1 MITLDVADLVVIAG
15 QTLGTGADAALS
27 QLDPTA
33 ARAALAEADSQDAVI
48 ADQCTAA
55 QAGIRLIDALLRHRP
70 FPMDGE
76 QIAVAAGLQFLSL
89 NGWRAELDPPATAA
103 VVVEAL
109 SRGQLSPA
117 RAAAWLSPRLSAVT
131 TREIR
136 RGTTAPHR
144 KPRHPALSRKPA
156 SVTYPQVLLFVQA
169 GCWALA
175 ALAGLTAYIEA
186 LGNGTPPGLGF
197 AQLAWLALAG
207 GLAAAKAMLGLRV
220 DRIRSRRTW
229 KAVIAT
235 ELAMTCFGMLWL
247 LIPAL
252 GFILLGLCG
261 AFLSLTAVLCMTRP
275 RARQHF
281 TGPDA
286 MPSTP
291 DPGALPGPASFRRLT
306 LTGHGL
312 AVV

>member
-1 MITLDVADLVVIAG
+1 MIALDVADLVVIAG

-48 ADQCTAA
+48 ADQYTAA

-117 RAAAWLSPRLSAVT
+117 RAAAWLSPRLTAVT
-131 TREIR
+131 RREIR

-144 KPRHPALSRKPA
+144 PHHPALSRKPA

-175 ALAGLTAYIEA
+175 AVAGLTAYIEA
-186 LGNGTPPGLGF
+186 LSNGTPPGLGF

-247 LIPAL
+247 FIPAL
-252 GFILLGLCG
+252 GFILLGLSG
-261 AFLSLTAVLCMTRP
+261 AFLSLAAVLCMTRP

-291 DPGALPGPASFRRLT
+291 DPGALPGSASFRRLT

>member
-186 LGNGTPPGLGF
+186 LGNGTPPELGF

-291 DPGALPGPASFRRLT
+291 DPGARPGPASFRRLT

>member
-27 QLDPTA
+27 QLDLTA
-33 ARAALAEADSQDAVI
+33 ARAALTEADSQDAVI
-48 ADQCTAA
+48 ADQYTAA
-55 QAGIRLIDALLRHRP
+55 QAGIRLMHALLRHRP
-70 FPMDGE
+70 FPVHGE

-89 NGWRAELDPPATAA
+89 NGWRAELDPPAAAA

-117 RAAAWLSPRLSAVT
+117 SAAAWLSPRLTAVT
-131 TREIR
+131 R
-136 RGTTAPHR
+136 RAIMRDTTAPHR
-144 KPRHPALSRKPA
+144 KPLRPGLSRKPA
-156 SVTYPQVLLFVQA
+156 SVVYPQVLLFVQA
-169 GCWALA
+169 GCWTLA
-175 ALAGLTAYIEA
+175 TVAGLTAYIEA
-186 LGNGTPPGLGF
+186 LRNVMPPGLGF
-197 AQLAWLALAG
+197 VQLAWLALAG

-229 KAVIAT
+229 TAVIAT

-247 LIPAL
+247 FIPAL
-252 GFILLGLCG
+252 GFILLGLSG
-261 AFLSLTAVLCMTRP
+261 AFLSLAAVLCMTRP

-281 TGPDA
+281 TGSDA
-286 MPSTP
+286 IPSTP
-291 DPGALPGPASFRRLT
+291 DPGALTGPASFRQLA

-312 AVV
+312 AVI